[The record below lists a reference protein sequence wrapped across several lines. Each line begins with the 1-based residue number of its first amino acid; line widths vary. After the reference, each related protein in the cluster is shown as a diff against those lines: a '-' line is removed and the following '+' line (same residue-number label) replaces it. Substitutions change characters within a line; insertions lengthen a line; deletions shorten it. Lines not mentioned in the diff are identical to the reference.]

1 MVCANKL
8 DNQLLIIDWGTCR
21 GSREVDEAAAA
32 AAPAAAGDSAVAN
45 AAAPIPAAGEPDVV
59 VI

>member
-1 MVCANKL
+1 M
-8 DNQLLIIDWGTCR
+8 
-21 GSREVDEAAAA
+21 DEAAAA
-32 AAPAAAGDSAVAN
+32 AAPATAGDSALAN